1 MNIDQLFNQNPSQD
15 RRLILEAMAQSFSQE
30 NDLKVNFICTHNSRR
45 SHFSEVLFRTAAH
58 YYGLKNVQTFSGGT
72 ESTALFP
79 EVAESFS
86 RHGFKV
92 LPIHAY
98 NQQAYKIFI
107 ENLEKED
114 TTPVLFSKKYDN
126 EYNAQENYHAVMVC
140 DSANESCPVVHGSK
154 QRHSLMFVDPKKSDA
169 EPNQSYVYDKTLA
182 LIATELAFVA
192 RRVREL
198 I

>member
-1 MNIDQLFNQNPSQD
+1 MNLDQLFNQIPSQD
-15 RRLILEAMAQSFSQE
+15 RKPILEAIAQSFSQE

-58 YYGLKNVQTFSGGT
+58 YYGLKNVYTFSGGT

-79 EVAESFS
+79 EVAQSFA

-92 LPIHAY
+92 LPIQAF
-98 NQQAYKIFI
+98 NQLAYKIFI

-140 DSANESCPVVHGSK
+140 DSANESCPIVHGSK
-154 QRHSLMFVDPKKSDA
+154 KRHSLMFVDPKKSDG
-169 EPNQSYVYDKTLA
+169 ELNQSHVYDNTLA
-182 LIATELAFVA
+182 LIASELAFVA

>member
-1 MNIDQLFNQNPSQD
+1 MYLDKLFNQIPSQD
-15 RRLILEAMAQSFSQE
+15 RKPILEAIAHSFSQE

-58 YYGLKNVQTFSGGT
+58 YYGLKNVYTFSGGT

-79 EVAESFS
+79 EVAQSFA

-92 LPIHAY
+92 LPIQAY

-140 DSANESCPVVHGSK
+140 DSANESCPIVHGSK
-154 QRHSLMFVDPKKSDA
+154 KRHSLMFVDPKKSDG
-169 EPNQSYVYDKTLA
+169 ELNQSHVYDNTLA
-182 LIATELAFVA
+182 LIASELAFVA

>member
-1 MNIDQLFNQNPSQD
+1 MNLDQLFNQIPSQD
-15 RRLILEAMAQSFSQE
+15 RKPILEAIAQSFSQE

-45 SHFSEVLFRTAAH
+45 SHFGEVLFRTAAH
-58 YYGLKNVQTFSGGT
+58 YYGLKNVYTFSGGT

-79 EVAESFS
+79 EVAQSFA

-92 LPIHAY
+92 LPIQAY

-140 DSANESCPVVHGSK
+140 GSANESCPIVHGSK
-154 QRHSLMFVDPKKSDA
+154 KRHSLMFVDPKKSDG
-169 EPNQSYVYDKTLA
+169 ELNQSHVYDNTLA
-182 LIATELAFVA
+182 LIASELAFVA

>member
-1 MNIDQLFNQNPSQD
+1 MNLDQLFNQTPSED
-15 RRLILEAMAQSFSQE
+15 RRPTLEAMAQSFAKEAQ
-30 NDLKVNFICTHNSRR
+30 LKINFICTHNSRR

-72 ESTALFP
+72 ECTALFP
-79 EVAESFS
+79 EVAESFA

-92 LPIHAY
+92 VPIQAY

-107 ENLEKED
+107 ENLEREE
-114 TTPVLFSKKYDN
+114 TTPILFSKKY
-126 EYNAQENYHAVMVC
+126 NAEHNPQENYHAVMVC
-140 DSANESCPVVHGSK
+140 DSAHESCPVVHGSK
-154 QRHSLMFVDPKKSDA
+154 QRHSLIFLDPKRSDGK
-169 EPNQSYVYDKTLA
+169 PNQFQVYNRTLA

-192 RRVREL
+192 RRIREL

>member
-1 MNIDQLFNQNPSQD
+1 MKNLLFA
-15 RRLILEAMAQSFSQE
+15 LLTVTVSFSQE

-45 SHFSEVLFRTAAH
+45 SHFSEVLFRTAAL
-58 YYGLKNVQTFSGGT
+58 YYGLKNVYTFSGGT

-79 EVAESFS
+79 EVAQSFA

-92 LPIHAY
+92 LPIQAY

-114 TTPVLFSKKYDN
+114 TTPVLFSKKYNN

-140 DSANESCPVVHGSK
+140 DSANESCPIVHGSK
-154 QRHSLMFVDPKKSDA
+154 KRHSLMFVDPKKSDG
-169 EPNQSYVYDKTLA
+169 ELNQSHVYDNTLA
-182 LIATELAFVA
+182 LIASELAFVA

>member
-1 MNIDQLFNQNPSQD
+1 MNLDQLFNQIPSQD
-15 RRLILEAMAQSFSQE
+15 RMPILEAIAQSFSQE

-45 SHFSEVLFRTAAH
+45 SHFSEVLFRTAAL
-58 YYGLKNVQTFSGGT
+58 YYGLKNVYTFSGGT

-79 EVAESFS
+79 EVAQSFA

-92 LPIHAY
+92 LPIQAY

-114 TTPVLFSKKYDN
+114 TTPVLFSKKYNN

-140 DSANESCPVVHGSK
+140 DSANESCPIVHGSK
-154 QRHSLMFVDPKKSDA
+154 KRHSLMFVDPKKSDG
-169 EPNQSYVYDKTLA
+169 ELNQSHVYDNTLA
-182 LIATELAFVA
+182 LIASELAFVA